1 MANVKFPRKEF
12 EKEVGKINKK
22 MEEKISLFG
31 TPLESI
37 NDKEVEI
44 EIFPDRPD
52 LLSFQG
58 YIRSFKSFLG
68 KKQKSYKTNKPGKN
82 YEVEIDKSL
91 KNIRPYTACCIVKNL
106 NLSNENIKEIIDVQ
120 EKIHKTLGRERKKVA
135 IGIYPLENI
144 KLPIKFTAKTP
155 EEIKFQPLESQ
166 KEMTG
171 NQILRQHPTGK
182 EYKDLLKNL
191 NKYPVFIDA
200 KNDILSMPPI
210 INSEKTG
217 KISTKTREVFIECSG
232 FGFPILSKTLNILVT
247 MLADMGGKIYEMK
260 LKPINKTTPN
270 LNPEKIKIDI
280 KECNKLLGLNLNKK
294 QVNKLLKKMGLN
306 YIKTKNRVEIPPW
319 RTDILHPVDIYE
331 DIAIAYGYNNFK
343 PEIPKISTTGKQ
355 NKKEIIKRKISRILF
370 GLKLTEI
377 STYNLLSKEDLK
389 KLREKRNKI
398 KVEDSKT
405 ENEIL
410 RPEMLP
416 SLLKVLSENINK
428 EYPQRI
434 FEIGTCFS
442 RDEKEETGIKEKEKL
457 AIAITPGNFTE
468 IKQIFNYLFKMLDLK
483 SELKEKE
490 LHKHEFIP
498 GRVGEIIFDKEIGY
512 LGEVHP
518 SLLKSW
524 NLKMPLSYLEI
535 DLEEIIKKLE

>member
-1 MANVKFPRKEF
+1 MANVKFPRDKF

-22 MEEKISLFG
+22 MEERISLFG

-68 KKQKSYKTNKPGKN
+68 KKQETYKTNPPLKD
-82 YEVEIDKSL
+82 YEVEIDNSL

-106 NLSNENIKEIIDVQ
+106 NLNDGKIKEIIDVQ
-120 EKIHKTLGRERKKVA
+120 EKIHKTLGRGRKKVA

-144 KLPIKFTAKTP
+144 TLPIKFEAREPKD
-155 EEIKFQPLESQ
+155 IKFQPLESQ
-166 KEMTG
+166 KEMAG
-171 NQILRQHPTGK
+171 NQILRQTKTGRD
-182 EYKDLLKNL
+182 YAHLLKNKE
-191 NKYPVFIDA
+191 KYPIFVDS
-200 KNDILSMPPI
+200 KDNILSMPPI

-217 KISTKTREVFIECSG
+217 KISTKTKEVFIECSG
-232 FGFPILSKTLNILVT
+232 FDFTILNKTLNMLAT
-247 MLADMGGKIYEMK
+247 MLADMGGKIYQMK
-260 LKPINKTTPN
+260 LKNISKTTPD
-270 LNPEKIKIDI
+270 LTSEKIKINI
-280 KECNKLLGLNLNKK
+280 KNANKLLGLNLNKK
-294 QVNKLLKKMGLN
+294 EVNKLLKKMGLN
-306 YIKTKNRVEIPPW
+306 FIKTKNEVEISPW

-343 PEIPKISTTGKQ
+343 PEIPQISTTGEES
-355 NKKEIIKRKISRILF
+355 KKWIIKKKISEILT
-370 GLKLTEI
+370 GLRLNEI
-377 STYNLLSKEDLK
+377 STYHLLSKKDLK
-389 KLREKRNKI
+389 KLREKRERI
-398 KVEDSKT
+398 QVEDSKT

-416 SLLKVLSENINK
+416 SILKILSENIDK

-434 FEIGTCFS
+434 FEVGTCFN
-442 RDEKEETGIKEKEKL
+442 RDGGETGVKESEKL
-457 AIAITPGNFTE
+457 AIAITPGNFTY
-468 IKQIFNYLFKMLDLK
+468 IKQILNCLLKMLSLN

-490 LHKHEFIP
+490 LHKHEFIS
-498 GRVGEIIFDKEIGY
+498 GRTASIITKNKEIGY

-524 NLKMPLSYLEI
+524 SLKMPLSYLEI
-535 DLEEIIKKLE
+535 DLEEIYKFIN